1 MTDTKPVLAY
11 TVDELAASS
20 GWSRSQ
26 IYEEI
31 REGRLV
37 AKKKGGK
44 GFVVLVA
51 DAAKWL
57 ASLEDA

>member
-11 TVDELAASS
+11 TVEELAASS
-20 GWSRSQ
+20 GFSRSQ

-31 REGRLV
+31 RANRLV

-44 GFVVLVA
+44 GYVVIPA
-51 DAAKWL
+51 DAERWIN
-57 ASLEDA
+57 SLEDA